1 MPSRRK
7 TPIQEDNIEPHMC
20 SVDVRLDILRQV
32 PFFRALDRADIREI
46 NSKFHEQG
54 FSAEE
59 VIYLAGDPAGKMF
72 VVADGKVK
80 LMQHTL
86 LGKDVMFDVL
96 IQGDFFGSFALL
108 GDDEYPETAIAQ
120 TQCCVLSIG
129 SAEFRVL
136 LGEFPAVSIN
146 VIDIMSERLRSAQE
160 MIRQLSAFSVEQRIA
175 HVLLKLAEKLGEQ
188 GEPGLLIQLPL
199 SRSDLAEMVG
209 TTTETASRV
218 MSRFQND
225 GLIQSGRRWVSITD
239 VAGLTARTTD

>member
-1 MPSRRK
+1 
-7 TPIQEDNIEPHMC
+7 
-20 SVDVRLDILRQV
+20 
-32 PFFRALDRADIREI
+32 
-46 NSKFHEQG
+46 
-54 FSAEE
+54 

-86 LGKDVMFDVL
+86 SGKDVMFDVL
-96 IQGDFFGSFALL
+96 IQGDFFGSFSLL

-129 SAEFRVL
+129 SEEFRVL